1 MEPVVYDSSSP
12 PPPSSDE
19 KNWAMLCH
27 LGAFAGFVIPFA
39 NVFVPL
45 GVWLFKKDTSGFV
58 DAHGKEVVNFQITLT
73 GILALCTVLYLL
85 LIGFMFHIIFMLFGV
100 VVTVLGATK
109 AQNGERYRYP
119 MTLRLVK

>member
-1 MEPVVYDSSSP
+1 MEPVIYEQSP
-12 PPPSSDE
+12 PPPTSEE

-27 LGAFAGFVIPFA
+27 LAAFSGLVIPFG

-45 GVWLFKKDTSGFV
+45 VLWLLKKDTSRFI
-58 DAHGKEVVNFQITLT
+58 DTHGKEVVNFQITLT

-85 LIGFMFHIIFMLFGV
+85 LIGFMFHIIFMLVGV
-100 VVTVLGATK
+100 VVTVLAAIK
-109 AQNGERYRYP
+109 AQNGENYRYP

>member
-1 MEPVVYDSSSP
+1 MEPVIYEQSP
-12 PPPSSDE
+12 PPPTPEE

-27 LGAFAGFVIPFA
+27 LAAFSGFVIPFG

-45 GVWLFKKDTSGFV
+45 VFWLLKKDSSRFI

-73 GILALCTVLYLL
+73 GTLALCTVLYLL
-85 LIGFMFHIIFMLFGV
+85 LIGFMFHIIFMLVGV
-100 VVTVLGATK
+100 VVTVLAAIK
-109 AQNGERYRYP
+109 AQNGENYRYP